1 MKTIGLDVHK
11 RSTTAVVLDEA
22 TGELSAGRKM
32 STDAVVQFVCSEP
45 GPVRVVMET
54 GSQSFILARE
64 MMSCQV
70 DVAVVDC
77 AKAHQALKLLHRAKT
92 DRLDAEGLACAH
104 ARRWLE
110 EARVWV
116 MDEPTKQLRGVSRT
130 RIRLVRH
137 RVGLGNQVHALLDL
151 VGMRCPSKT
160 LTTVA
165 AQEFLEAARRDL
177 PGPLAKALGALLDAW
192 RLIGEQAEHLGAD
205 MAPMMA
211 EIEEC
216 RLLQTVPGIGEV
228 LAGAIF
234 AEIGSIER
242 FESAEAL
249 VGYCG
254 LDPEVSES
262 GEHQGGGELTRR
274 GNPWLRWALVLAAH
288 HFPCKATEGLSLRKW
303 YYRLVMSGKHVST
316 ARCALA
322 RRLAH
327 VIYAMLRDGTEFD
340 PTRLA
345 A

>member
-11 RSTTAVVLDEA
+11 KSTTAVVLDEA
-22 TGELSAGRKM
+22 TGELSGGR
-32 STDAVVQFVCSEP
+32 SVPTDEVVQFVCSQP
-45 GPVRVVMET
+45 GPIQVVMET
-54 GSQSFILARE
+54 GTHSFILARA

-77 AKAHQALKLLHRAKT
+77 AKAHQALNLLHRAKT
-92 DRLDAEGLACAH
+92 DRLDAEGLACAY

-110 EARVWV
+110 DARVWV
-116 MDEPTKQLRGVSRT
+116 MDEPTQQLRGVSRA

-137 RVGLGNQVHALLDL
+137 RVGLGNQIHGLLDL
-151 VGMRCPSKT
+151 AGRRCPTKT

-165 AQEFLEAARRDL
+165 AQEFLDEARRDL
-177 PGPLAKALGALLDAW
+177 PQPLALALGALLDAW
-192 RLIGEQAEHLGAD
+192 RLIGEQAEALAAE
-205 MAPMMA
+205 MTPLVA

-216 RLLQTVPGIGEV
+216 RLLQTVPGIAEV

-234 AEIGSIER
+234 AEIGSIDR
-242 FESAEAL
+242 FANAEAL

-274 GNPWLRWALVLAAH
+274 GSPWLRWALVMAAF
-288 HFPCKATEGLSLRKW
+288 HFPCKATEGLTLRKW
-303 YYRLVMSGKHVST
+303 YYRLVLSGKHIST

-322 RRLAH
+322 RRLTH

-340 PTRLA
+340 PTRLTA
-345 A
+345 